1 MTEWARS
8 AGQAI
13 RPDVR
18 PIFVRL
24 ESLTYVATRG
34 AWLAAALAVAAL
46 AVAGCGKKAAD
57 YGSVSGRVTFKG
69 QPVSEGQVV
78 FFEPEVRVYQTAR
91 IRPDGTY
98 SVKMSDGPGLVTGSY
113 QVAVM
118 PPVVEGPGS
127 KSAGPRSPGKYPDIP
142 PRYRTPKT
150 SQLSLTVVEGKNPPF
165 DIDMKP

>member
-1 MTEWARS
+1 MTARRSTWA
-8 AGQAI
+8 
-13 RPDVR
+13 
-18 PIFVRL
+18 
-24 ESLTYVATRG
+24 ATRRG
-34 AWLAAALAVAAL
+34 PWLAAAFAAAAL
-46 AVAGCGKKAAD
+46 GVIGCGKKAD

-78 FFEPEVRVYQTAR
+78 FFEPEIYVYQTAR

-98 SVKMSDGPGLVTGSY
+98 SVKMSDGPGLATGKY

-127 KSAGPRSPGKYPDIP
+127 KSAGPRSPRKYPDIP

-150 SQLSLTVVEGKNPPF
+150 SQLSLTVEEGKNPPF
-165 DIDMKP
+165 DIDMNP